1 MLCKKTSS
9 SDRLICYSND
19 LVDIFIVLYLSTL
32 FTNNELRIAKSHL
45 TIYFVDS
52 NPDYSIFF
60 SGEKMYAQKQTVL
73 YFNMRRNTTK
83 KSV

>member
-45 TIYFVDS
+45 TISFLLIVILTTVYF
-52 NPDYSIFF
+52 FL
-60 SGEKMYAQKQTVL
+60 EKKCTHKNKQFCIL
-73 YFNMRRNTTK
+73 I
-83 KSV
+83 